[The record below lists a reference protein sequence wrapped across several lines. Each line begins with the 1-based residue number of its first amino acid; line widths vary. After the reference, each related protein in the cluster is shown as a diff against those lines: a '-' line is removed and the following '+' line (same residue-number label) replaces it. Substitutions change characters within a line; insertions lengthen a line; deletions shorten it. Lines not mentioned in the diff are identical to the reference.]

1 MAGDQATAPP
11 PIVPGSVGLLG
22 GTFDPIHLG
31 HLAAGEAAREELGLE
46 RVIFIPAGDPPHK
59 AGPMASAED
68 RALMTQLAI
77 SGNPAFELS
86 RIELD
91 RPGPSFAVETVE
103 EFTRQAEAFGRPA
116 VFTFILS
123 AEAFLGLPRWKDPM
137 RLVDLARFVVV
148 PRADVEPPSQG
159 WVAEHF
165 EGRTDR
171 FTMLDRPHLAISSTE
186 IRMRVAAGR
195 SVRYLVPDAVC
206 DYIAHHGLY
215 RTSKDTAS

>member
-1 MAGDQATAPP
+1 MSDQAAAPP
-11 PIVPGSVGLLG
+11 AIVAGSVGLLG

-59 AGPMASAED
+59 PGPTASADD
-68 RALMTQLAI
+68 RARMTELAI
-77 SGNPAFELS
+77 AENPAFEMS

-91 RPGPSFAVETVE
+91 RPGPSFAVDTVE
-103 EFTRQAEAFGRPA
+103 QFAREAKEAGRPA
-116 VFTFILS
+116 EFTFILS
-123 AEAFLGLPRWKDPM
+123 AEAFLGLPRWKDPL
-137 RLVDLARFVVV
+137 RLLDLARFVVV
-148 PRADVEPPSQG
+148 PRADVEPPSQS
-159 WVAEHF
+159 WVADHF
-165 EGRTDR
+165 QGRTDR

-195 SVRYLVPDAVC
+195 SVRYLVPEAVC

-215 RTSKDTAS
+215 RTNTRDRSS